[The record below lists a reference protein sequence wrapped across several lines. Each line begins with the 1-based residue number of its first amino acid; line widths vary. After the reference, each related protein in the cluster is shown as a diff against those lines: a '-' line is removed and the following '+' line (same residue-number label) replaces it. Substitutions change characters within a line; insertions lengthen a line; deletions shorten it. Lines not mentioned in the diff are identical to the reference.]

1 MYIGDTAEIAI
12 AGAAE
17 YALTDTQF
25 NRIRQLVRE
34 HTGIALS
41 DAKRQLV
48 YGRLSRRLRA
58 LKLDSFGQYIELL
71 EGGVADEIE
80 EFTNAITTNLTSFF
94 REPHHFEYLASDV
107 LPQIVAR
114 DNGVRRARIWCCAAS
129 TGEEPYSIA
138 MVLRE
143 AAQMLNGFDVKLL
156 ATDLDSAVLATAA
169 NGIYNAERLKSVS
182 SARASRFFRKGNGAQ
197 AGKFRVQD
205 ELRDL
210 ITFKQLNL
218 MNEWPVR
225 GPFDA
230 IFCRN
235 VIIYFDKDTQRALF
249 ARMAALQRP
258 GDILFLGHSESL
270 YRVSDKY
277 ELIGRTI
284 YRRIAG

>member
-1 MYIGDTAEIAI
+1 M
-12 AGAAE
+12 
-17 YALTDTQF
+17 
-25 NRIRQLVRE
+25 RE
-34 HTGIALS
+34 HTGISLS

-58 LKLDSFGQYIELL
+58 LKLGSFGEYLELL
-71 EGGVADEIE
+71 ERGVAAELE

-114 DNGVRRARIWCCAAS
+114 DTGARRARIWCCAAS

-143 AAQMLNGFDVKLL
+143 AQELLTGFDMKVL

-169 NGIYNAERLKSVS
+169 AGVYNAERLQSVS
-182 SARASRFFRKGNGAQ
+182 SARVSRFFQKGSGAH
-197 AGKFRVQD
+197 AGKFRAQD
-205 ELRDL
+205 ELRNL

-218 MNEWPVR
+218 MHEWPVR

-235 VIIYFDKDTQRALF
+235 VIIYFDKDTQRVLF
-249 ARMAALQRP
+249 ERMAALQRP
-258 GDILFLGHSESL
+258 GDFLFLGHSESL

-277 ELIGRTI
+277 ELVGRTI
-284 YRRIAG
+284 YRRNAA

>member
-1 MYIGDTAEIAI
+1 MHASDTAELALAGIADF
-12 AGAAE
+12 E
-17 YALTDTQF
+17 LTDAQF
-25 NRIRQLVRE
+25 HRIRALVRE

-58 LKLDSFGQYIELL
+58 LKLGSFREYIELL
-71 EGGVADEIE
+71 ERGVANELE
-80 EFTNAITTNLTSFF
+80 EFINAITTNLTSFF
-94 REPHHFEYLASDV
+94 REPHHFEYLATDL

-114 DNGVRRARIWCCAAS
+114 NTGLRRARIWCCAAS
-129 TGEEPYSIA
+129 TGEEPYSIG

-143 AAQMLNGFDVKLL
+143 AAPLLHGFDIKVL

-169 NGIYNAERLKSVS
+169 NGIYNAERLTSVAS
-182 SARASRFFRKGNGAQ
+182 TRASRFFRKGSGAH
-197 AGKFRVQD
+197 AGQYRVQD
-205 ELRDL
+205 ELRNL

-218 MNEWPVR
+218 MHEWPVR

-249 ARMAALQRP
+249 ARMATLQRP

-270 YRVSDKY
+270 YRVSDQY
-277 ELIGRTI
+277 ELVGRTV
-284 YRRIAG
+284 YRRNDA

>member
-1 MYIGDTAEIAI
+1 MELAI
-12 AGAAE
+12 ASD
-17 YALTDTQF
+17 YPLTDAQF
-25 NRIRQLVRE
+25 HRIRALVRE
-34 HTGIALS
+34 HTGISLS
-41 DAKRQLV
+41 EAKRQLV
-48 YGRLSRRLRA
+48 YGRLVRRLRA
-58 LKLDSFGQYIELL
+58 LKLESFGEYIELL
-71 EGGVADEIE
+71 ERGVVSELE

-114 DNGVRRARIWCCAAS
+114 DSGIRRARIWCCAAS

-143 AAQMLNGFDVKLL
+143 AQEMLNGFDIKVL
-156 ATDLDSAVLATAA
+156 ATDLDSAVLATGAA
-169 NGIYNAERLKSVS
+169 GIYNAERLQSVS
-182 SARASRFFRKGNGAQ
+182 SARVSRFFSKGGGAH
-197 AGKFRVQD
+197 AGKLRARD
-205 ELRDL
+205 ELRNL

-235 VIIYFDKDTQRALF
+235 VIIYFDKETQRVLF
-249 ARMAALQRP
+249 ERMAALQRP

-277 ELIGRTI
+277 ELVGRTI
-284 YRRIAG
+284 YRRNAS